1 MSTVNVVRIEIHSP
15 DRGTTTIF
23 EKRAPE
29 DRGLGS
35 PLCSVLRSLEAEI
48 MEPGYA
54 LEVLACAALSISE
67 SQEFPEEAAK
77 FVQAAR
83 DWIDKPTP

>member
-1 MSTVNVVRIEIHSP
+1 
-15 DRGTTTIF
+15 
-23 EKRAPE
+23 
-29 DRGLGS
+29 
-35 PLCSVLRSLEAEI
+35 